1 MKKVIVLFLI
11 FNLSAKSQTV
21 SGFFIPQNS
30 ILYNLPL
37 KDSATYYQCHV
48 EQAVQ
53 QLSTV
58 SGQTLTSKPQKFTI
72 TEKFVVIKIDSINY
86 NVRYYTSSLTVFPNR
101 KFSGL
106 KIREKKYWEFKKET
120 EFILTQTNLKYLVA
134 LEAKGKETTEYDF
147 AITKYTT
154 NQLIIKTK
162 KAFKQLVFDGDY
174 VLSQLFKK

>member
-1 MKKVIVLFLI
+1 MKKIIVLLLF
-11 FNLSAKSQTV
+11 FNLVAKSQTPGTFLV
-21 SGFFIPQNS
+21 PQNS
-30 ILYNLPL
+30 ILYGLPL
-37 KDSATYYQCHV
+37 NDSATYYQCHV

-58 SGQTLTSKPQKFTI
+58 SGQTITSKPQKFTI
-72 TEKFVVIKIDSINY
+72 TEKFVVIKIDSANY
-86 NVRYYTSSLTVFPNR
+86 KVRYYTSSLTVFPNR

-106 KIREKKYWEFKKET
+106 KIREKKYWEFKKES
-120 EFILTQTNLKYLVA
+120 EFMLTQTNLKYLVA

-162 KAFKQLVFDGDY
+162 KAFRQLVYEGDY

>member
-1 MKKVIVLFLI
+1 MKKIIIVFLI

-21 SGFFIPQNS
+21 SVFFVPQNS
-30 ILYNLPL
+30 LLYSLPL
-37 KDSATYYQCHV
+37 NDSATYYQCHV
-48 EQAVQ
+48 EQAIQ
-53 QLSTV
+53 QLSTA
-58 SGQTLTSKPQKFTI
+58 SGQTITSKPQKFTI
-72 TEKFVVIKIDSINY
+72 TEKFVVIKTDSVNY
-86 NVRYYTSSLTVFPNR
+86 KVRYYTSSLTAFPNR

-120 EFILTQTNLKYLVA
+120 EFVLTPTNLKYLVA
-134 LEAKGKETTEYDF
+134 LETKGRETTEYDF